1 MLKTVRYDFP
11 LPSAVNGAMLGNG
24 ATGVMI
30 WGEKN
35 VLNITTGSGDLWD
48 HRGGI
53 ELTEVQNFAN
63 ILRLP

>member
-35 VLNITTGSGDLWD
+35 VLTHRLWKIYA
-48 HRGGI
+48 RSNA
-53 ELTEVQNFAN
+53 E
-63 ILRLP
+63 RSY